1 MNNLNSNQKN
11 VVIGTGPLG
20 LWVMDELLTRGR
32 EVTLVNRSGHVSETL
47 PQGVEL
53 KTADCTK
60 PEQVRQVCGNADVV
74 FMCGMPPYTDW
85 PEKFPP
91 LMRGIIDGLTG
102 TGVKFVFGDNL
113 YMYGD
118 TNGQPIHEALPYAA
132 KTRKGKVRAAV
143 AHMLLDAHQNGKLN
157 VTIGRASD
165 FYGPRVRNTLIGEMF
180 FEAALNGKTTNL
192 LGDIDQPHTFTYIG
206 DFAKALVT
214 LSEHDEA
221 FGKAW
226 HVPSAPTTSTRKIV
240 ELIESELGET
250 IRVRTANK
258 FMVSLLGLF
267 NPLIRETAEMIY
279 EWEKPYVVENGRF
292 TATFG
297 NGITPHKKAIQQ
309 TVAWFKNRQ

>member
-1 MNNLNSNQKN
+1 MTNQKSNQKN
-11 VVIGTGPLG
+11 IIIGTGPLG

-32 EVTLVNRSGHVSETL
+32 EVTLVNRSGRVSETL
-47 PQGVEL
+47 PEGLQL
-53 KTADCTK
+53 KTADCAR
-60 PEQVRQVCGNADVV
+60 PEQVRQVCGDADVV

-118 TNGQPIHEALPYAA
+118 TNGAPIHEDLPYAA
-132 KTRKGKVRAAV
+132 KTRKGKTRAAV

-180 FEAALNGKTTNL
+180 FDAALNGKTANL

-226 HVPSAPTTSTRKIV
+226 HVPSAPTTSTREIV
-240 ELIESELGET
+240 GLIESELGGT
-250 IRVRTANK
+250 IRVRTAHK

-297 NGITPHKKAIQQ
+297 NGVTPHEKAIQQ
-309 TVAWFKNRQ
+309 TVAWFKKRQ